1 MSNTIHLR
9 SKSGKAYSFV
19 DKLIG
24 AGGMKD
30 VFFAPDKSYVV
41 AFFRDKQDANSK
53 GRLENIVGPY
63 RERIFTG
70 TESNY
75 WAERY
80 CWPTDIVEHDGKL
93 GVIVPTYRKT
103 FFFEH
108 GSRNNDSNN
117 IKGKEKEGKWF
128 ASANLRTNV
137 LDPKELGDWRKH
149 LLVCLNIVRAV
160 RRMHAAGLAHSDL
173 SYKNVLIDPSTG
185 GACMIDIDGLVVPG
199 KFPPDVI
206 GTPDFIAPEVV
217 STLHLKLNDPN
228 RKLPRRETDLHA
240 LSVLMY
246 MYLLYRHPLRG
257 KKVHDVDDD
266 QKDESLRMG
275 SRALFIENPSDPSN
289 RVSPDELK
297 KSEVPWEPGKKPYAI
312 LGPYLKALV
321 EQAFIQGLHAPNLR
335 PTANDWEM
343 ALVKTVDLIQPCSN
357 PSCQQKWYV
366 FDNSTKPVCPFCA
379 TNFKG
384 NLPVL
389 NLYSFRKDK
398 FSSDNHRVMVY
409 PDQYIHEWHVNR
421 TLFPNEKVTDEQKKP
436 VGYFK
441 NHSGKWLFVNQKIPG
456 LIEKSDNNKPIPVG
470 SSVELK
476 DNQQL
481 ILSKEEGG
489 RMIHIQMVT
498 A

>member
-1 MSNTIHLR
+1 MSSTIQVR
-9 SKSGKAYSFV
+9 SKSGKLYEYI
-19 DKLIG
+19 DKIIG

-30 VFFAPDKSYVV
+30 VYFSPDRSYVA
-41 AFFRDKQDANSK
+41 AFFRDKQDANSR

-63 RERIFTG
+63 RERIFTE
-70 TESNY
+70 TEANY

-80 CWPTDIVEHDGKL
+80 CWPTDIVEHDGRL
-93 GVIVPTYRKT
+93 GVIVPTYRKN
-103 FFFEH
+103 FFFEF
-108 GSRNNDSNN
+108 GSRDKNIN

-128 ASANLRTNV
+128 ASANLRSNV
-137 LDPKELGDWRKH
+137 LDPKELGDWRKYI
-149 LLVCLNIVRAV
+149 LVCLNIVRAV

-240 LSVLMY
+240 LSVLIY

-257 KKVHDVDDD
+257 KKVHDMDDD

-289 RVSPDELK
+289 RVNPDELK
-297 KSEVPWEPGKKPYAI
+297 KAEITWEPGKKPYSI
-312 LGPYLKALV
+312 LGPYLKELA
-321 EQAFIQGLHAPNLR
+321 EQSFIKGLHAPNLR

-357 PSCQQKWYV
+357 PLCQQKWYV
-366 FDNSTKPVCPFCA
+366 FDNSTKPTCPFCA
-379 TNFKG
+379 TKFKG
-384 NLPVL
+384 ILPVL

-398 FSSDNHRVMVY
+398 FTSDNHRIMVY
-409 PDQYIHEWHVNR
+409 PNQYIHEWHVNR
-421 TLFPNEKVTDEQKKP
+421 TLFPNEKVSEEQRKP
-436 VGYFK
+436 VGYFQL
-441 NHSGKWLFVNQKIPG
+441 HQDKWFFVNQKIPG
-456 LIEKSDNNKPIPVG
+456 LIEKSDNNKPIPIS

-481 ILSKEEGG
+481 ILSKDEGG
-489 RMIHIQMVT
+489 RMFHIQMVN